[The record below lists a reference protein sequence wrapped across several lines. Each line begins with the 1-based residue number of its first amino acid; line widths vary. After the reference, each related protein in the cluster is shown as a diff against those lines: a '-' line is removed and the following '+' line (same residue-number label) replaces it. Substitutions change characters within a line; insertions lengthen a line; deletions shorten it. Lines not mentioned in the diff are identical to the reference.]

1 MSAPLSGIRVLD
13 LTRLLPG
20 PMCTLHLADLGAD
33 VVKIED
39 RGEGD
44 YARGLGVP
52 ADAPAGTVS
61 AFYRMVNR
69 NKRSVAIDLKH
80 EAGKAA
86 FLRLAARAD
95 VVCESFRPGT
105 VERLGIGYSAIAPLN
120 PRLVYC
126 AISGYGQTGPWR
138 ERAGHDINYLA
149 TAGVL
154 DQTGS
159 AGGAPAL
166 SNVQIADVL
175 GGAATAAMTLLAA
188 LCDAQRTGSGRY
200 IDVAMADGALAHNVF
215 ALHALEMRGE
225 AACRG
230 EDLLTGGVPC
240 YAVYPTSDGRYMA
253 VGALELKFWREL
265 CRALERDDLVECQFA
280 TGARGAA
287 AHDALVSIFER
298 RSQAEWIAHFA
309 GRDCCVDPVLG
320 LDESLRH
327 PQFEARAMV
336 VQASDGGRQYAPP
349 FKMSGHDFAVQRSA
363 PAHGEH
369 TREVLA
375 QAGFSAAEIDALAT
389 AGAIA

>member
-80 EAGKAA
+80 DAGRAA

-95 VVCESFRPGT
+95 VICESFRPGT
-105 VERLGIGYSAIAPLN
+105 VDRLGIGYSAIAPLN

-175 GGAATAAMTLLAA
+175 GGAATAAMSLLAA
-188 LCDAQRTGSGRY
+188 LCDAQRTGNGRY

-215 ALHALEMRGE
+215 PLHALEMRGE
-225 AACRG
+225 PTRRG

-240 YAVYPTSDGRYMA
+240 YAIYPTRDGRHMA
-253 VGALELKFWREL
+253 VGALEGKFWREF
-265 CRALERDDLVECQFA
+265 CHALERDDLVEYQFA
-280 TGARGAA
+280 TGARGTAA
-287 AHDALVSIFER
+287 RAVLVSIFEQ
-298 RSQAEWIAHFA
+298 RSQAEWIAHFS
-309 GRDCCVDPVLG
+309 GRDCCVDPVLA

-327 PQFEARAMV
+327 PQFDARAMV
-336 VQASDGGRQYAPP
+336 VEATDGGRQYAPP
-349 FKMSGHDFAVQRSA
+349 FKMSGHAFAIERAA

-369 TREVLA
+369 TRAVLE
-375 QAGFSAAEIDALAT
+375 QAGFSVAEIGALAA

>member
-1 MSAPLSGIRVLD
+1 MSAPLSGVRVLD

-52 ADAPAGTVS
+52 DGAPAGTVS
-61 AFYRMVNR
+61 AFYRMLNR
-69 NKRSVAIDLKH
+69 NKRSVALDLKLD
-80 EAGKAA
+80 AGKAA

-105 VERLGIGYSAIAPLN
+105 VDRLGIGYATIAELN

-126 AISGYGQTGPWR
+126 AITGYGQTGPWR

-154 DQTGS
+154 DQTGI

-166 SNVQIADVL
+166 SNVQIADLL

-188 LCDAQRTGSGRY
+188 LYDAQRSGTGHY
-200 IDVAMADGALAHNVF
+200 VDVAMADGALANNVF

-225 AACRG
+225 PARRG

-240 YAVYPTSDGRYMA
+240 YAVYATSDGRHMA
-253 VGALELKFWREL
+253 VGALEAKFWREL
-265 CRALERDDLVECQFA
+265 CRALDRDDLVECQFA
-280 TGARGAA
+280 TGERGTAARAA
-287 AHDALVSIFER
+287 LASIFEKR
-298 RSQAEWIAHFA
+298 PQAQWVAHFA
-309 GRDCCVDPVLG
+309 GRDCCVDAVLT
-320 LDESLRH
+320 LDETLRH
-327 PQFEARAMV
+327 PQFGARAMV
-336 VQASDGGRQYAPP
+336 VEAKDGGRQYAPP
-349 FKMSGHDFAVQRSA
+349 YKMSGHAFAIERGA
-363 PAHGEH
+363 PEHGEH
-369 TREVLA
+369 TREVLE
-375 QAGFSAAEIDALAT
+375 QGGFSTAEIGALAT